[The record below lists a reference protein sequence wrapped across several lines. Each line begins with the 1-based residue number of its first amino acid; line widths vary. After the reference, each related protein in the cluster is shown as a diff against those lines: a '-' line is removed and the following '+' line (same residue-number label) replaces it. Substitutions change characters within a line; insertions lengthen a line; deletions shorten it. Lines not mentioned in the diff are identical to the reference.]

1 MQTLTPWH
9 RLFGITLTDLFA
21 GRPWRVEVEK
31 ELALR
36 SQRLDIL
43 LIERRAGA
51 AAVVDPAALAELPD
65 GLESLA
71 AHNLLTYKSPHEPLD
86 AWAVE
91 ELIGHYVTYRKLV
104 SREATQV
111 RLDPNAAAPPATAP
125 RLPPEDD
132 FRLYAVATRHPR
144 QLLGQLPPDAPR
156 PTAWP
161 GVYDLAWG
169 PRTIRLLVLDA
180 IDPHPRN
187 APWELFS
194 ARMERVRHGFR
205 HYHPR
210 TVDAGEFLTQL
221 SVHYRLEIPDMA
233 YTIDDFHRDTR
244 QLLRDPEALRLLFE
258 LIPPEE
264 RLRGLPPEERLRG
277 LDPEEVLRRYAP
289 EDRLRGLDPE
299 QIKAWLERKGH

>member
-9 RLFGITLTDLFA
+9 RLFGIALTDLFA

-51 AAVVDPAALAELPD
+51 AAVVDPAALADLPD
-65 GLESLA
+65 GLESLT
-71 AHNLLTYKSPHEPLD
+71 AHNLLTYKSPHEALD

-91 ELIGHYVTYRKLV
+91 ELIGHYVAYRKLLAHEP
-104 SREATQV
+104 RRA
-111 RLDPNAAAPPATAP
+111 RPDPNATVAPDRTDAAPPPPAP

-132 FRLYAVATRHPR
+132 FRLYAVATRHPS
-144 QLLGQLPPDAPR
+144 QLLGRLPPDAPR

-169 PRTIRLLVLDA
+169 ARTLRLLVLDA

-194 ARMERVRHGFR
+194 ARMERIRHGLQ

-210 TVDAGEFLTQL
+210 TGAAGEFLTQL
-221 SVHYRLEIPDMA
+221 YLHYRLEIPEMA
-233 YTIDDFHRDTR
+233 YTLDDFHRDTR
-244 QLLRDPEALRLLFE
+244 QLLRDPEALRLLLE

-277 LDPEEVLRRYAP
+277 LPPEE
-289 EDRLRGLDPE
+289 RLRGLDPE
-299 QIKAWLERKGH
+299 QIKAWLKRTGH